1 MSAADLPVPGARLRR
16 VSRWPREASGLGL
29 SGGAQEGAD
38 WLADEVPVA
47 LVFNGVAHT
56 VMMASPLDLG
66 DFALGFG
73 LSEGLLASPDELREV
88 EVRVSEPPQP
98 AGIELHLSVSP
109 ACEWR
114 LKERKR
120 TLAGR
125 TGCGLCGAEGLQ
137 QVHRELPPVAPL
149 QTTPAVLA
157 RAMAE
162 LHARQPLQQR
172 TGATHAAAFCSA
184 QGEALI
190 VREDVGRHNAL
201 DKVIG
206 ALVRAGL
213 SAQEGLLCLTS
224 RASVEMA
231 MKAVSAGVP
240 ILAAVSAP
248 TALACDWAEAHNLAL
263 AGFVRGDRLVA
274 YTFAERFNLEGL

>member
-1 MSAADLPVPGARLRR
+1 MSATDLPVLGARLRQVR
-16 VSRWPREASGLGL
+16 RWPRDAALPGSAGSEP
-29 SGGAQEGAD
+29 D
-38 WLADEVPVA
+38 WLAEEVAVA
-47 LVFNGVAHT
+47 LVFNGVSHT
-56 VMMASPLDLG
+56 VMMASPLDLE

-73 LSEGLLASPDELREV
+73 LSEGLLASPEELRDV
-88 EVRVSEPPQP
+88 EVRISEPPGA

-125 TGCGLCGAEGLQ
+125 TGCGLCGADSLE
-137 QVHRELPPVAPL
+137 QVHRTLPRVASREV
-149 QTTPAVLA
+149 TPAVLA
-157 RAMAE
+157 RAMAQ
-162 LHARQPLQQR
+162 LQARQPLQQR
-172 TGATHAAAFCSA
+172 TGATHAAAFCNA
-184 QGEALI
+184 HGEALI

-213 SAQEGLLCLTS
+213 NAQDGLLCLTS

-263 AGFVRGDRLVA
+263 AGFVRGERLVA
-274 YTFAERFNLEGL
+274 YTFAERFNLEGHPR

>member
-1 MSAADLPVPGARLRR
+1 MSATDLPVLGARLRQVR
-16 VSRWPREASGLGL
+16 RWPRDAALPGSAGTEP
-29 SGGAQEGAD
+29 D
-38 WLADEVPVA
+38 WLAEEVAVA
-47 LVFNGVAHT
+47 LVFNGVTHT
-56 VMMASPLDLG
+56 VMMASPLDLE

-73 LSEGLLASPDELREV
+73 LSEGLLASPEELREV
-88 EVRVSEPPQP
+88 EVRISEAPRA

-125 TGCGLCGAEGLQ
+125 TGCGLCGADSLE
-137 QVHRELPPVAPL
+137 QVHRTLPRVASREV
-149 QTTPAVLA
+149 TPAVLA
-157 RAMAE
+157 RAMAQ
-162 LHARQPLQQR
+162 LQARQPLQQR
-172 TGATHAAAFCSA
+172 TGATHAAAFCNA
-184 QGEALI
+184 HGEALI

-213 SAQEGLLCLTS
+213 NAQEGLLCLTS

-263 AGFVRGDRLVA
+263 AGFVRGERLVA
-274 YTFAERFNLEGL
+274 YTFAERFNLEGHPR

>member
-1 MSAADLPVPGARLRR
+1 MSATDLPVLGARLRQVR
-16 VSRWPREASGLGL
+16 RWPRDAALPGSAGSEP
-29 SGGAQEGAD
+29 D
-38 WLADEVPVA
+38 WLAEEVAVA
-47 LVFNGVAHT
+47 LVFNGVTHT
-56 VMMASPLDLG
+56 VMMASPLDLE

-73 LSEGLLASPDELREV
+73 LSEGLLASPEELRDV
-88 EVRVSEPPQP
+88 EVRISEAPRA

-125 TGCGLCGAEGLQ
+125 TGCGLCGADSLE
-137 QVHRELPPVAPL
+137 QVHRTLPRVASREV
-149 QTTPAVLA
+149 TPAVLA
-157 RAMAE
+157 RAMAQ
-162 LHARQPLQQR
+162 LQARQPLQQR
-172 TGATHAAAFCSA
+172 TGATHAAAFCNA
-184 QGEALI
+184 HGEALI

-213 SAQEGLLCLTS
+213 NAQEGLLCLTS

-263 AGFVRGDRLVA
+263 AGFVRGERLVA
-274 YTFAERFNLEGL
+274 YTFAERFNLEGHPR

>member
-1 MSAADLPVPGARLRR
+1 MSATDLPVLGARLRQ
-16 VSRWPREASGLGL
+16 VSRWPHDAALPGSAGTEP
-29 SGGAQEGAD
+29 D
-38 WLADEVPVA
+38 WLAEEVAVA
-47 LVFNGVAHT
+47 LVFNGVTHT
-56 VMMASPLDLG
+56 VMMASPLDLE

-73 LSEGLLASPDELREV
+73 LSEGLLASPEELRDV
-88 EVRVSEPPQP
+88 EVRISELPGA

-125 TGCGLCGAEGLQ
+125 TGCGLCGADSLE
-137 QVHRELPPVAPL
+137 QVHRTLPRVASREV
-149 QTTPAVLA
+149 TPAVLA
-157 RAMAE
+157 RAMAQ
-162 LHARQPLQQR
+162 LQARQPLEQR
-172 TGATHAAAFCSA
+172 TGATHAAAFCNA
-184 QGEALI
+184 HGEALI

-213 SAQEGLLCLTS
+213 NAQEGLLCLTS

-263 AGFVRGDRLVA
+263 AGFVRGERLVA
-274 YTFAERFNLEGL
+274 YTFAERFNLEGHPR

>member
-1 MSAADLPVPGARLRR
+1 MSATDLPVLGARLRQVR
-16 VSRWPREASGLGL
+16 RWPRDAALPGSAGSEP
-29 SGGAQEGAD
+29 D
-38 WLADEVPVA
+38 WLAEEVAVA
-47 LVFNGVAHT
+47 LVFNGVTHT
-56 VMMASPLDLG
+56 VMMASPLDLE

-73 LSEGLLASPDELREV
+73 LSEGLLASPEELREV
-88 EVRVSEPPQP
+88 EVSISEAPRA

-125 TGCGLCGAEGLQ
+125 TGCGLCGADSLE
-137 QVHRELPPVAPL
+137 QVHRTLPRVASREV
-149 QTTPAVLA
+149 TPAVLA
-157 RAMAE
+157 RAMAQ
-162 LHARQPLQQR
+162 LQARQPLQQR
-172 TGATHAAAFCSA
+172 TGATHAAAFCNA
-184 QGEALI
+184 HGEALI

-213 SAQEGLLCLTS
+213 NAQDGLLCLTS

-263 AGFVRGDRLVA
+263 AGFVRGERLVA
-274 YTFAERFNLEGL
+274 YTFAERFNLEGHPR

>member
-1 MSAADLPVPGARLRR
+1 MSATDLPVLGARLRQVR
-16 VSRWPREASGLGL
+16 RWPRDAALPGSAGSEP
-29 SGGAQEGAD
+29 D
-38 WLADEVPVA
+38 WLAEEVAVA
-47 LVFNGVAHT
+47 LVFNGVSHT
-56 VMMASPLDLG
+56 VMMASPLDLE

-73 LSEGLLASPDELREV
+73 LSEGLLASPEELRDV
-88 EVRVSEPPQP
+88 EVRISEPPGA

-125 TGCGLCGAEGLQ
+125 TGCGLCGADSLE
-137 QVHRELPPVAPL
+137 QVHRTLPRVASREV
-149 QTTPAVLA
+149 TPAVLA
-157 RAMAE
+157 RAMAQ
-162 LHARQPLQQR
+162 LQARQPLQQR
-172 TGATHAAAFCSA
+172 TGATHAAAFCNA
-184 QGEALI
+184 HGEALI

-213 SAQEGLLCLTS
+213 NAQEGLLCLTS

-263 AGFVRGDRLVA
+263 AGFVRGERLVA
-274 YTFAERFNLEGL
+274 YTFAERFNLEGHPR

>member
-1 MSAADLPVPGARLRR
+1 MSATDLPVLGARLRQVR
-16 VSRWPREASGLGL
+16 RWPRDAALPGSAGSEP
-29 SGGAQEGAD
+29 D
-38 WLADEVPVA
+38 WLAEEVAVA
-47 LVFNGVAHT
+47 LVFNGVTHT
-56 VMMASPLDLG
+56 VMMASPLDLE

-73 LSEGLLASPDELREV
+73 LSEGLLASPEELRDV
-88 EVRVSEPPQP
+88 EVRISEPPGA

-125 TGCGLCGAEGLQ
+125 TGCGLCGADSLE
-137 QVHRELPPVAPL
+137 QVHRTLPRVASREV
-149 QTTPAVLA
+149 TPAVLA
-157 RAMAE
+157 RAMAQ
-162 LHARQPLQQR
+162 LQARQPLQQR
-172 TGATHAAAFCSA
+172 TGATHAAAFCNA
-184 QGEALI
+184 HGEALI

-213 SAQEGLLCLTS
+213 NAQEGLLCLTS

-263 AGFVRGDRLVA
+263 AGFVRGERLVA
-274 YTFAERFNLEGL
+274 YTFAERFNLEGHPR